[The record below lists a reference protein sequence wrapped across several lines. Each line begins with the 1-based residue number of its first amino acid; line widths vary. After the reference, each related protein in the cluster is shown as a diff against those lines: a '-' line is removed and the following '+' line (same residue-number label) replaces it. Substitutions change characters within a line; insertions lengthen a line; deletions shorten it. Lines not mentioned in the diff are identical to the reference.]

1 MKKNLLMIG
10 IVILL
15 LLIIPLFSLANTTI
29 TEVDEGQE
37 DQCSES
43 LVTCEIIKPKRG
55 SLYLRDIEILDNL
68 GFTLII
74 GPITIEA
81 EAKVSG
87 LQRLWI
93 EVVEFEIDEILTY
106 EDTDSPYQWK
116 WGGTVFGSHS
126 IKAKA
131 FDNHGNYDFDY
142 FSNVIR
148 FF

>member
-1 MKKNLLMIG
+1 MKKNLLMIS
-10 IVILL
+10 IAVV

-29 TEVDEGQE
+29 NEVDGEQE
-37 DQCSES
+37 NQCSKG
-43 LVTCEIIKPKRG
+43 LVTCEIIKPRRG

-81 EAKVSG
+81 EAEVIG
-87 LQRLWI
+87 AARNWI
-93 EVVEFEIDEILTY
+93 EVVEFEIDEILTF
-106 EDTDSPYQWK
+106 EDTDSPYQWE

-131 FDNHGNYDFDY
+131 FDNNGNYDFDY